1 MFNSRE
7 WAYAWLLGTWW
18 WHPPGAGLT
27 DTAGHHTEHIFWG
40 QRVDEAPYSMS
51 T

>member
-1 MFNSRE
+1 MPGC
-7 WAYAWLLGTWW
+7 WARGR

-27 DTAGHHTEHIFWG
+27 DTAGHHTEHIFRG
-40 QRVDEAPYSMS
+40 QRVDEAPYSVS